1 MGGSDGLRPRILNV
15 VANQCRGLFRGA
27 LCLGV
32 VSSACPGYRP
42 AAARL
47 PGRTGLI
54 VGLSSL
60 LSLSQLGRVSSHH
73 FADSHSSMHL
83 AILVS
88 ISALE
93 RLLPKNSTKLPCGS
107 SR

>member
-1 MGGSDGLRPRILNV
+1 MRLR
-15 VANQCRGLFRGA
+15 
-27 LCLGV
+27 
-32 VSSACPGYRP
+32 GYRP

-54 VGLSSL
+54 VGLSSFF
-60 LSLSQLGRVSSHH
+60 SFIHSGSVSSHH
-73 FADSHSSMHL
+73 LADSHSSMHL

-93 RLLPKNSTKLPCGS
+93 RLLPDQG
-107 SR
+107 